1 MVIFAAKQRRME
13 LIIEDRVKKA
23 IDHFNEGY
31 NCAQSV
37 FLAYSDLYNIDPK
50 LAKSLSV
57 SFGGG
62 LGRMR
67 EVCGAISGMSMLI
80 GLAYPV
86 TDTMD
91 MDARTE
97 NYAQVQ
103 KASAIFKEKHQSIIC
118 KELLKTLKPS
128 NNPTP
133 SERTATYYSNRPC
146 GRFVEDAAR
155 IFGNILKEKE

>member
-1 MVIFAAKQRRME
+1 ME

-23 IDHFNEGY
+23 IDLFNNGY

-37 FLAYSDLYNIDPK
+37 FLAYSDLYNIETE

-86 TDTMD
+86 TDTAD
-91 MDARTE
+91 MDARTD
-97 NYAQVQ
+97 NYSQVQ
-103 KASAIFKEKHQSIIC
+103 KAATLFKEKHQSIIC

-128 NNPTP
+128 SNPTP
-133 SERTATYYSNRPC
+133 SERTAYYYSNRPC

-155 IFGNILKEKE
+155 IFGTMLQEKE